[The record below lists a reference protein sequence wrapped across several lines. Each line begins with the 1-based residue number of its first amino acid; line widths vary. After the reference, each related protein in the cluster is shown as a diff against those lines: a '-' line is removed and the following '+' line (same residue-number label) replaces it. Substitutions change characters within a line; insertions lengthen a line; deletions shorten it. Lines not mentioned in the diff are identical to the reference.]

1 MVARR
6 VAPKGQPRRRKKPP
20 RKSKTDLPGRVLNQ
34 LRRQLLLGAPEDP
47 EGIPTEVGRALRDEL
62 LRDAP
67 ALPEEY

>member
-20 RKSKTDLPGRVLNQ
+20 RRSKPGLPAKVLNQ

-47 EGIPTEVGRALRDEL
+47 EGIPTEVGRALRDDL

>member
-6 VAPKGQPRRRKKPP
+6 VAPKRQPRRRKKPP
-20 RKSKTDLPGRVLNQ
+20 RRSKADLPARVLNQ

>member
-6 VAPKGQPRRRKKPP
+6 VAPKGPRRRKKPP
-20 RKSKTDLPGRVLNQ
+20 RRSKTDLPAKVLNQ
-34 LRRQLLLGAPEDP
+34 LRRQLLLEAPEDP

-62 LRDAP
+62 LRHAP